1 MDDFHQAGLD
11 ARLPARLQLATRRDF
26 LKSTTAFGLGL
37 AACGASAI
45 AARQAF
51 AQAPRPPW
59 SEAKPFPAP
68 FSEVYG
74 LALGSKLYVFGGLD
88 QGTTPQGFVW
98 VYDADSDSWT
108 KKQNMPRALHHT
120 AQADLNGKIYM
131 FGGFA
136 AGTATGGLGWLPT
149 STAAEYDPATDSW
162 KDLPPMPTP
171 RAAAIAVSLNSKLY
185 VIGGGTMPPGK
196 APAPLGFASPHHVVG
211 TIEAFD
217 PADNSWR
224 KLTDMPTP
232 RNHIAGVGAIGGKI
246 HVIGGRIGSVFMAG
260 ADNLDIVETYDPAT
274 DSWSAPRAR
283 LPTPRSGGGWGV
295 YNDKIY
301 VGGGELRDDR
311 MLGAVKSLEAYDPIH
326 NVWTVLP
333 PMPISRHGCSAGF
346 IGSKLHFVGG
356 DVISSN
362 VFEVS
367 VATPRHDVFDAAM

>member
-1 MDDFHQAGLD
+1 MQDFNHAGASIRVA
-11 ARLPARLQLATRRDF
+11 ARRQDATRRDF
-26 LKSTTAFGLGL
+26 LRSAAALGAGLVAGGESL
-37 AACGASAI
+37 MRAG
-45 AARQAF
+45 QAF
-51 AQAPRPPW
+51 AQARSPW
-59 SEAKPFPAP
+59 SEAKQFPAP

-74 LALGSKLYVFGGLD
+74 LATGGKLFVFGGLD
-88 QGTTPQGFVW
+88 QGTTPKGFVYA
-98 VYDADSDSWT
+98 YDADSDSWA
-108 KKQNMPRALHHT
+108 KKQDMPRALHHT

-136 AGTATGGLGWLPT
+136 AGTATEGLGWRPT
-149 STAAEYDPATDSW
+149 DIAAEYDPTTDSW
-162 KDLPPMPTP
+162 KQLPAMPTP
-171 RAAAIAVSLNSKLY
+171 RGAAIAVSLNNKVY

-196 APAPLGFASPHHVVG
+196 APAPLGFASPHNVIG
-211 TIEAFD
+211 TVEVFD

-224 KLTDMPTP
+224 KVTDMPTP
-232 RNHIAGVGAIGGKI
+232 RNHVSAVGAIGGKI

-283 LPTPRSGGGWGV
+283 MPTPRSGGGWGV

-311 MLGAVKSLEAYDPIH
+311 MLGAVKSLEAYDPVR
-326 NVWTVLP
+326 NLWTILP

-362 VFEVS
+362 VYEVS
-367 VATPRHDVFDAAM
+367 VATPRHDVFDAAI

>member
-1 MDDFHQAGLD
+1 MDEFNGAGTTTRN
-11 ARLPARLQLATRRDF
+11 AALPSCETRRDF
-26 LKSTTAFGLGL
+26 LRSAAVLGAGL
-37 AACGASAI
+37 AAGGGSI
-45 AARQAF
+45 FSVHQSF
-51 AQAPRPPW
+51 AQARSPW
-59 SEAKPFPAP
+59 SEAKQFPAP

-74 LALGSKLYVFGGLD
+74 LATDGKLYVFGGLD
-88 QGTTPQGFVW
+88 QGTTPKGFVY

-108 KKQNMPRALHHT
+108 KKQDMPLALHHT
-120 AQADLNGKIYM
+120 AQTDLNGKIYM

-136 AGTATGGLGWLPT
+136 AGTATEGLGWRPT
-149 STAAEYDPATDSW
+149 DFAAEYDPVADRW
-162 KDLPPMPTP
+162 KELPPLPTP
-171 RAAAIAVSLNSKLY
+171 RAAAAAVTLNNKLY

-211 TIEAFD
+211 TVEMFD
-217 PADNSWR
+217 PADNTWH
-224 KLTDMPTP
+224 KITDMPTP
-232 RNHIAGVGAIGGKI
+232 RNHISAVGAVGGKI

-274 DSWSAPRAR
+274 DSWSAPRTR
-283 LPTPRSGGGWGV
+283 MPTPRSGGGWGV

-311 MLGAVKSLEAYDPIH
+311 MLGAVKSLEAYDPIR
-326 NVWTVLP
+326 NLWTILP